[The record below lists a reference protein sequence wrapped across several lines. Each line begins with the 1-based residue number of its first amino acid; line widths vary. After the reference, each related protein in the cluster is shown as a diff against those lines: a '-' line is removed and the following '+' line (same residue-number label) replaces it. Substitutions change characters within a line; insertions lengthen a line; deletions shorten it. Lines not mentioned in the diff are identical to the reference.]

1 MDEPTA
7 ADVLIIGAGVAGLA
21 AAREIS
27 AAGFSVKVLEARDR
41 IGGRVFT
48 IHDHKSG
55 TPIELGAEFV
65 HGRPPEIFD
74 IARAAG
80 LRLCELSQRH
90 WQLRDGLVTKS
101 DDIWSELEEIMNGI
115 SDVREPDLSF
125 REYINR
131 YCQDQSEEAKSIAT
145 MFVQGFHAARPEV
158 ISVKSLQQGNVAA
171 DRIEGDRQFRIFG
184 GYDGVVAW
192 LERECFSNDVSFQLN
207 AIVEEVRWKTNRVD
221 VMIESER
228 RRYEARRAIVSL
240 PLGVLQASPSESGA
254 VKFVP
259 EITEKQAAARALRM
273 GPVVKINLLFRE
285 AFWETLELTTKDGR
299 ESAGNLGFIHAASEP
314 IPTWWT
320 QLPARTPVLVGWA
333 GGPVA
338 EKVARGDKQLII
350 DSVLKS
356 LSRIFRL
363 PESRIKNLLD
373 ATYIH
378 DWNQDPFSRGAYS
391 YVVAGGLDAQSQLAQ
406 PIDDTLFFAGE
417 ATNTEGH
424 SGTVHGAIATGLRA
438 AREVVASLSN
448 GASL

>member
-1 MDEPTA
+1 MNEPTA

-41 IGGRVFT
+41 IGGRLLT
-48 IHDHKSG
+48 IHDDKSG

-90 WQLRDGLVTKS
+90 LQLRDGLLTKS
-101 DDIWSELEEIMNGI
+101 DEIWSELEEIMDGI
-115 SDVREPDLSF
+115 RDVREPDLSF
-125 REYINR
+125 REYLDK
-131 YCQDQSEEAKSIAT
+131 YCRNQSEESKSIAT
-145 MFVQGFHAARPEV
+145 MFVEGFHAARPEV
-158 ISVKSLQQGNVAA
+158 ISVKSLQQGNEAA

-192 LERECFSNDVSFQLN
+192 LERECLSNDVSFHLN
-207 AIVEEVRWKTNRVD
+207 AIVEEVRWRRDRVD

-254 VKFVP
+254 VKFAP

-285 AFWETLELTTKDGR
+285 AFWETLELATKDGR
-299 ESAGNLGFIHAASEP
+299 ESLRNLGFIHAASEP

-320 QLPARTPVLVGWA
+320 QLPAQSPVLVGWA

-338 EKVARGDKQLII
+338 EKVAQGDNQLII
-350 DSVLKS
+350 DGALKS
-356 LSRIFRL
+356 LSRIFRV
-363 PESRIKNLLD
+363 PESRIENLLD
-373 ATYIH
+373 ATYSH
-378 DWNQDPFSRGAYS
+378 DWNRDIFTRGAYS
-391 YVVAGGLDAQSQLAQ
+391 YVSAGGLDAQSKLAH
-406 PIDDTLFFAGE
+406 PIEDTLFFAGE

-448 GASL
+448 RASL

>member
-1 MDEPTA
+1 
-7 ADVLIIGAGVAGLA
+7 
-21 AAREIS
+21 
-27 AAGFSVKVLEARDR
+27 
-41 IGGRVFT
+41 
-48 IHDHKSG
+48 
-55 TPIELGAEFV
+55 
-65 HGRPPEIFD
+65 
-74 IARAAG
+74 
-80 LRLCELSQRH
+80 
-90 WQLRDGLVTKS
+90 
-101 DDIWSELEEIMNGI
+101 
-115 SDVREPDLSF
+115 
-125 REYINR
+125 
-131 YCQDQSEEAKSIAT
+131 

-171 DRIEGDRQFRIFG
+171 DRIEGDRQSRIFG

-192 LERECFSNDVSFQLN
+192 LESECLSNDVSFQLN
-207 AIVEEVRWKTNRVD
+207 AIVEEVRWRTNHVD
-221 VMIESER
+221 VMIEGE

-320 QLPARTPVLVGWA
+320 QLPAHAPVLVGWA

-338 EKVARGDKQLII
+338 EKVARSDSQLII
-350 DSVLKS
+350 DCALRS
-356 LSRIFRL
+356 LSGIFRL
-363 PESRIKNLLD
+363 AESRIENLLD

-378 DWNQDPFSRGAYS
+378 DWNQDPFNRGAYS
-391 YVVAGGLDAQSQLAQ
+391 YVVAGGLHAQSQLAQ
-406 PIDDTLFFAGE
+406 PIEDTLFFAGE